1 METPELEI
9 NPHPDRYI
17 ITAPS
22 LSARDAYRL
31 AQQAVRLTRSLA
43 PKLTGQGARNIYP
56 ISGAGFFGLV
66 MPDEHMWHNERGTKP
81 RTMHELAGKA
91 QPLDEMVLTP
101 EGWRKM
107 GNIFPGDM
115 VIGSDGSPKEVVQVF
130 PQGIME
136 TYKITFSDGTSTR
149 ASKDHLWTVKRTSSG
164 GGKRWETRTT
174 EYIKQRLDYSWQ
186 VPCIDPIKFDGVS
199 SLPLDPY
206 LLGALLGD
214 GHIPESG
221 TPRLS
226 SGDNIVPDEVA
237 RVLPEGIKI
246 AKSSGHSYTIT
257 AGRRGTTSNTVSE
270 KLKDLGLAGKGF
282 DEKVIP
288 AIYMVASV
296 EDRISLLQ
304 GIMDTDGS
312 CDKNGGL
319 RIELANLTLSCNVA
333 DLVRGLGGRASEP
346 RYIASRNGSRSATYV
361 VSIKL
366 PPTISPFR
374 ATLEKRR
381 LRYEAYMST
390 LKNAQSCGKRIVS
403 IEQVGNDE
411 MQCILIDS
419 DDHLYVTS
427 GYTLTHNTIP
437 MWIDDPTGSE
447 AAKNPKAQRRIT
459 ASGKKQILIFRRAA
473 KHGEMKTVRRKVR
486 GKWQTRLVNKHYPG
500 APGRIALREAK
511 KPFTTPGRTPGAVA
525 PQNVGVW
532 WHNPGISPRMFANHA
547 MTTVAQ
553 RRGIIPSRIY
563 LAGPDWRGRM

>member
-81 RTMHELAGKA
+81 RTMHELAGK
-91 QPLDEMVLTP
+91 
-101 EGWRKM
+101 
-107 GNIFPGDM
+107 
-115 VIGSDGSPKEVVQVF
+115 
-130 PQGIME
+130 
-136 TYKITFSDGTSTR
+136 
-149 ASKDHLWTVKRTSSG
+149 
-164 GGKRWETRTT
+164 
-174 EYIKQRLDYSWQ
+174 
-186 VPCIDPIKFDGVS
+186 
-199 SLPLDPY
+199 
-206 LLGALLGD
+206 
-214 GHIPESG
+214 
-221 TPRLS
+221 
-226 SGDNIVPDEVA
+226 
-237 RVLPEGIKI
+237 
-246 AKSSGHSYTIT
+246 
-257 AGRRGTTSNTVSE
+257 
-270 KLKDLGLAGKGF
+270 
-282 DEKVIP
+282 
-288 AIYMVASV
+288 
-296 EDRISLLQ
+296 
-304 GIMDTDGS
+304 
-312 CDKNGGL
+312 
-319 RIELANLTLSCNVA
+319 
-333 DLVRGLGGRASEP
+333 
-346 RYIASRNGSRSATYV
+346 
-361 VSIKL
+361 
-366 PPTISPFR
+366 
-374 ATLEKRR
+374 
-381 LRYEAYMST
+381 
-390 LKNAQSCGKRIVS
+390 
-403 IEQVGNDE
+403 
-411 MQCILIDS
+411 
-419 DDHLYVTS
+419 
-427 GYTLTHNTIP
+427 TIP

-525 PQNVGVW
+525 PQNIGVW